1 MGAAARGL
9 PARRVD
15 GTSPT
20 VYPSWEARRP
30 YVCPVGDG
38 VSGHCCPRRAWVTRY
53 LPDRDM
59 TERVGVR
66 CAGETTGSCLHA
78 WLRAAIP
85 QRLPEQA
92 ASMGEGR
99 HVERRQ
105 SRYGSQRLADLFK
118 TVVAM
123 LVTALVLL
131 AYEVA
136 TEGSS
141 ARLLLTLMVV
151 PAAIV
156 IALELYSLGRRF
168 RR

>member
-1 MGAAARGL
+1 
-9 PARRVD
+9 
-15 GTSPT
+15 
-20 VYPSWEARRP
+20 
-30 YVCPVGDG
+30 
-38 VSGHCCPRRAWVTRY
+38 
-53 LPDRDM
+53 
-59 TERVGVR
+59 
-66 CAGETTGSCLHA
+66 
-78 WLRAAIP
+78 
-85 QRLPEQA
+85 
-92 ASMGEGR
+92 MGEGR